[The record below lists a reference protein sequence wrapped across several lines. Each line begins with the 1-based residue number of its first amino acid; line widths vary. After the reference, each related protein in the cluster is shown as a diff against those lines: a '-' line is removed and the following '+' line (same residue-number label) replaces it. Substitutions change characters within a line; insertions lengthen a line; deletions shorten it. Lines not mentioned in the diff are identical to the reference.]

1 MLVGQIN
8 LSIKNNKMKGLKI
21 IIVFVGIAFFGI
33 QNTYAQQKKIVPVE
47 INEANLK
54 SVAAAQLP
62 AAVKKAATAY
72 AGYKLKK
79 SFVSQQKNNTKIYK
93 IVITRGPIEYNLLID
108 EKGKVL
114 EMTE

>member
-1 MLVGQIN
+1 M
-8 LSIKNNKMKGLKI
+8 KNLKI
-21 IIVFVGIAFFGI
+21 VIVFVGIAFFGI
-33 QNTYAQQKKIVPVE
+33 QNTYSQQKKIIPVE

-54 SVAAAQLP
+54 SVNSAQLP

-93 IVITRGPIEYNLLID
+93 IIIKRGPIEYNLLID